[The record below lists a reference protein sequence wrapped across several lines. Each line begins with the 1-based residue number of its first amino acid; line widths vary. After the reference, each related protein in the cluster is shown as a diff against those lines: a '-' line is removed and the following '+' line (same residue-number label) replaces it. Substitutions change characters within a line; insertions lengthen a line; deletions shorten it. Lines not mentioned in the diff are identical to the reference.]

1 MGYQARTTNP
11 APGAPD
17 GRPHTRA
24 RPARLA
30 RPTIRPMLR
39 SRPALAALV
48 SALALAGCASGPAI
62 DTRHTAQAQ
71 GSRVQ
76 HIVLHYTVG
85 GFDSAL
91 KTLTQGPVSSH
102 YLVARQPPTVY
113 RLVSEDRRAFHAGV
127 SHWRGQTGLNAS
139 SVGIEIVN
147 AGIAD
152 GAPRAFVPERF
163 EPFPEPQV
171 AAVIDLVREIAR
183 RHQVPPHQ
191 IVGHSD
197 IAPSRKMDPGPLF
210 PWARLHAAG
219 LLPWPDAE
227 QVAAAQARWSA
238 PGQVLPDAAWFQQR
252 LAAVGYGVP
261 QHGQWDAA
269 TRDALIA
276 FQVKHRPRLFNGQ
289 PDAETTAW
297 LEVASSP
304 GGLVMVGPDGQRQ
317 PYRID
322 PPYRLD
328 SSYRTDQAARP

>member
-1 MGYQARTTNP
+1 MAHP
-11 APGAPD
+11 AAPPAAD
-17 GRPHTRA
+17 GRAGRA
-24 RPARLA
+24 PA
-30 RPTIRPMLR
+30 
-39 SRPALAALV
+39 AALV
-48 SALALAGCASGPAI
+48 GALALLLAGCAAGPRI

-102 YLVARQPPTVY
+102 YLVAQQPPTVY
-113 RLVSEDRRAFHAGV
+113 RLVDEDRRAFHAGV
-127 SHWRGQTGLNAS
+127 SHWRGQSGLNAS

-147 AGIAD
+147 AGIVD

-163 EPFPEPQV
+163 EPFPEDQV
-171 AAVIDLVREIAR
+171 DAVIALVRDIAR
-183 RHQVPPHQ
+183 RHRVPPHH

-210 PWARLHAAG
+210 PWPRLHAAG
-219 LLPWPDAE
+219 LVPWPDAA

-238 PGQVLPDAAWFQQR
+238 PDQALPDAAWFQQR

-269 TRDALIA
+269 TRDALVA
-276 FQVKHRPRLFNGQ
+276 FQVKHRPRLFTGQ
-289 PDAETTAW
+289 PDAETTAL
-297 LEVASSP
+297 LEVASTP
-304 GGLVMVGPDGQRQ
+304 GGLVIVAADGRVV
-317 PYRID
+317 PYR
-322 PPYRLD
+322 P
-328 SSYRTDQAARP
+328 